1 MSQATFEQLGEFL
14 RSRDCFEILTHAYPD
29 GDTLG
34 SGFALALA
42 LNQIGK
48 RARVI
53 TTGVPKNFEFLSRL
67 VPAQDFEAQT
77 IVSVDV
83 ADEKLLGDNIEAYEG
98 RIDLCVDH
106 HAINRVNAKQKH
118 VDPHAAS
125 NCEILYRLFRFMD
138 IEITADI
145 ADCLYTGVSTDT
157 GCFKYGN
164 TTPETLRIA
173 ADLIEAGAKAPAINK
188 AMFDTKTRK
197 KLRLEQEI
205 YATIEY
211 SADGRCAVIAA
222 PLELQRRLGVGDG
235 ELEGLASIPR
245 SIEGVVIGITLR
257 EKTEGEFKISVRSDK
272 NFVNAAEFCRGFGGG
287 GHAEAAGCTIIGS
300 LDEVKSRLRAAVDEV
315 L

>member
-1 MSQATFEQLGEFL
+1 MNDSLRQAAEFL
-14 RSRDCFEILTHAYPD
+14 MSHDNYDILTHAYPD

-48 RARVI
+48 RARAI

-77 IVSVDV
+77 VVSVDV

>member
-1 MSQATFEQLGEFL
+1 MSRASFEQLGEFL

-77 IVSVDV
+77 VVSVDV

-197 KLRLEQEI
+197 KLRLDQEI

-272 NFVNAAEFCRGFGGG
+272 NFVNATEFCRGFGGG

>member
-77 IVSVDV
+77 VVSVDV

-287 GHAEAAGCTIIGS
+287 GHAEAAGCTIIGT

>member
-53 TTGVPKNFEFLSRL
+53 TTGVPRNFEFLSHL
-67 VPAQDFEAQT
+67 VPAQDFETQT
-77 IVSVDV
+77 VVSVDV

>member
-67 VPAQDFEAQT
+67 VPAQDFETQT
-77 IVSVDV
+77 VVSVDV